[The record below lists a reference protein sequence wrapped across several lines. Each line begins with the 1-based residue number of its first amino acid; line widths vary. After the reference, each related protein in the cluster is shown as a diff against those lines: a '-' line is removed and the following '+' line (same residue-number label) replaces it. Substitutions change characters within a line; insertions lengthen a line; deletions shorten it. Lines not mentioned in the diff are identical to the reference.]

1 MKKISTSLF
10 FTVMWSG
17 VCQAVGWFFGLFGYK
32 RQDSVSKVFWYVF
45 AISASVVT
53 LFLALALVTS
63 FIDLMYDKY
72 YRPHHCDDPNCN
84 QIEFVSHNVYYHNH
98 HDGKGYLF
106 NARTGEKLLRHVA
119 WIAKPDNKDSL
130 VCYSDGEKR
139 GYFNRYTGKV
149 AIAPKYNHAWIFS
162 GGIASVDEDG
172 HIKFINGR
180 GEVVID
186 PGIIYYPQMEGYIF
200 EGDYCVVGSIADDCY
215 GLMDRTGKMV
225 LPQEYYTIT
234 MTSGG
239 YWVITKEGE
248 SAVLDK
254 HLKPVLPLMKGSA
267 YVGEGTI
274 DVTMPDHT
282 LRKYDMEGNLINDF
296 YISGLRMLEYEKE
309 EIRYRNNSVNKVDD
323 EITEILEEAYHPK
336 AVAKLRAYVAG
347 DGFEGLMTADGHRV
361 TMPLYSEIEAIGPDL
376 YLCNV
381 SNGDK
386 VVINGKGEIVK

>member
-1 MKKISTSLF
+1 
-10 FTVMWSG
+10 
-17 VCQAVGWFFGLFGYK
+17 
-32 RQDSVSKVFWYVF
+32 
-45 AISASVVT
+45 
-53 LFLALALVTS
+53 
-63 FIDLMYDKY
+63 
-72 YRPHHCDDPNCN
+72 
-84 QIEFVSHNVYYHNH
+84 
-98 HDGKGYLF
+98 
-106 NARTGEKLLRHVA
+106 
-119 WIAKPDNKDSL
+119 
-130 VCYSDGEKR
+130 
-139 GYFNRYTGKV
+139 
-149 AIAPKYNHAWIFS
+149 
-162 GGIASVDEDG
+162 
-172 HIKFINGR
+172 
-180 GEVVID
+180 
-186 PGIIYYPQMEGYIF
+186 
-200 EGDYCVVGSIADDCY
+200 
-215 GLMDRTGKMV
+215 
-225 LPQEYYTIT
+225 
-234 MTSGG
+234 
-239 YWVITKEGE
+239 
-248 SAVLDK
+248 
-254 HLKPVLPLMKGSA
+254 MKGSA